1 MVQETVPVELRIRQR
16 VEPSLVPPAEQTP
29 NGLYYLSNLDQ
40 NIAVI
45 VQTVYLFRAAAD
57 NDSSSS
63 FDVLRESLAKV
74 LVAYYPLAGRLTM
87 SGEGKL
93 IVDCTGEGAVFV
105 EAEADCALADIGDVS
120 AEPDPAVLGK
130 LVYTVPGAKN
140 ILEMPLLAAQV
151 TKFRCGGFVL
161 GLAINHCMF
170 DGVGAMQFVNSWGET
185 ARGLPLSVPPV
196 LDRSVLRARD
206 PPQIDFPHHEF
217 AQINDHEDD
226 DDKLDSDDEAL
237 LYRSFRFTPSCI
249 ARVKA
254 LVAAAAPGLE
264 EPMCR
269 TTTTFEAV
277 AGLVWSARTRAL
289 RLRRSKLLFAVDAR
303 PRLAAT
309 SPAAIP
315 AGYFGNAIVLTSATC
330 AAGDLTPPVGA
341 RLVRGAAAAVTPAY
355 VRSAVDYFE
364 ATRARPSLAST
375 LLVTAWSR
383 LPFDA
388 ADFGWGPPAACGPA
402 ALPER
407 EVALFLSCG
416 GGGVRVLLGLPPAA
430 MAEFQR
436 IVDEV
441 VDAA

>member
-93 IVDCTGEGAVFV
+93 IVDCTGEGA
-105 EAEADCALADIGDVS
+105 
-120 AEPDPAVLGK
+120 
-130 LVYTVPGAKN
+130 
-140 ILEMPLLAAQV
+140 
-151 TKFRCGGFVL
+151 
-161 GLAINHCMF
+161 
-170 DGVGAMQFVNSWGET
+170 
-185 ARGLPLSVPPV
+185 
-196 LDRSVLRARD
+196 
-206 PPQIDFPHHEF
+206 
-217 AQINDHEDD
+217 
-226 DDKLDSDDEAL
+226 
-237 LYRSFRFTPSCI
+237 
-249 ARVKA
+249 
-254 LVAAAAPGLE
+254 
-264 EPMCR
+264 
-269 TTTTFEAV
+269 
-277 AGLVWSARTRAL
+277 
-289 RLRRSKLLFAVDAR
+289 
-303 PRLAAT
+303 
-309 SPAAIP
+309 
-315 AGYFGNAIVLTSATC
+315 
-330 AAGDLTPPVGA
+330 
-341 RLVRGAAAAVTPAY
+341 
-355 VRSAVDYFE
+355 